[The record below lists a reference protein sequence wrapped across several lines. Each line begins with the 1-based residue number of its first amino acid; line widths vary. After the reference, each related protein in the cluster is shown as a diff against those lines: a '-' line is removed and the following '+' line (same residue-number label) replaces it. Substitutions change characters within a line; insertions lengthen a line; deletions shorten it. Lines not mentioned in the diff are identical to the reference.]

1 MDANNRN
8 NMQQCS
14 ARLASSRN
22 WGGAQNGA
30 NSGTAAE
37 RERHTPPGVNERH
50 VPLGVNERRRGMGSG
65 RPSDGRGPYGSPAPR
80 QGSVSRANPFL
91 RSDDER
97 PAGHTTQDR
106 ASGFARLHN
115 GSHAFPPRAQEA
127 RSPRDD
133 RSTRSQRRSEGPS
146 PDRHSAEIPSR
157 DRYPSQRASDRSRPT
172 ERVSDHPRPSGT
184 SRDPHTAGNQQF
196 SQHDTNNQQFSQHDT
211 ERRTNDRRAG
221 ATPPSGSRAV
231 MNHSRDPHAAMGL
244 AHGPRAAMSP
254 SRSPRASGSPRTGGG
269 PRTSGGPRIGGS
281 PRTPQFRTGSL
292 ARSPRSFSRSPRRTG
307 HSYATSNRIFTRS
320 RPADFLRSPL
330 IVTCLIAILVIGFGA
345 FGIISATQ
353 RHAAEVA
360 AQEQKDAQK
369 KELAAR
375 IVHPTQLGTTLLPAS
390 TPRAEWK
397 QGTLPHLYQTDPAW
411 ADQPY
416 AGGTVRVN
424 ACGPTCLT
432 MVYVCLTGRTD
443 MDPARMSAFADQNNF
458 APTGATEWSFMTS
471 GANMLGIQST
481 QIHPTRESI
490 ENALAGGRPVICS
503 VHPGDFTSVGH
514 FIVLG
519 GIDDQGMVEVF
530 DPNSPFNSAQRWPI
544 QRILNQTKACW
555 SFWV

>member
-1 MDANNRN
+1 
-8 NMQQCS
+8 
-14 ARLASSRN
+14 
-22 WGGAQNGA
+22 
-30 NSGTAAE
+30 
-37 RERHTPPGVNERH
+37 
-50 VPLGVNERRRGMGSG
+50 
-65 RPSDGRGPYGSPAPR
+65 
-80 QGSVSRANPFL
+80 
-91 RSDDER
+91 
-97 PAGHTTQDR
+97 
-106 ASGFARLHN
+106 
-115 GSHAFPPRAQEA
+115 
-127 RSPRDD
+127 
-133 RSTRSQRRSEGPS
+133 
-146 PDRHSAEIPSR
+146 
-157 DRYPSQRASDRSRPT
+157 
-172 ERVSDHPRPSGT
+172 
-184 SRDPHTAGNQQF
+184 
-196 SQHDTNNQQFSQHDT
+196 
-211 ERRTNDRRAG
+211 
-221 ATPPSGSRAV
+221 

-269 PRTSGGPRIGGS
+269 PRTSGSPRIGGS

-330 IVTCLIAILVIGFGA
+330 IVTCLVAILVIGFGA

-397 QGTLPHLYQTDPAW
+397 QGTLPHLYQTDPTW

>member
-184 SRDPHTAGNQQF
+184 SRDPHTA
-196 SQHDTNNQQFSQHDT
+196 SNQQFSQHDT

-231 MNHSRDPHAAMGL
+231 MNHSRDPHAAMSL

-292 ARSPRSFSRSPRRTG
+292 ARSPRSFSRSSRRTG

-390 TPRAEWK
+390 TPRAE
-397 QGTLPHLYQTDPAW
+397 
-411 ADQPY
+411 
-416 AGGTVRVN
+416 
-424 ACGPTCLT
+424 
-432 MVYVCLTGRTD
+432 
-443 MDPARMSAFADQNNF
+443 
-458 APTGATEWSFMTS
+458 
-471 GANMLGIQST
+471 
-481 QIHPTRESI
+481 
-490 ENALAGGRPVICS
+490 
-503 VHPGDFTSVGH
+503 
-514 FIVLG
+514 
-519 GIDDQGMVEVF
+519 
-530 DPNSPFNSAQRWPI
+530 
-544 QRILNQTKACW
+544 
-555 SFWV
+555 

>member
-184 SRDPHTAGNQQF
+184 SRDPHTA
-196 SQHDTNNQQFSQHDT
+196 S
-211 ERRTNDRRAG
+211 
-221 ATPPSGSRAV
+221 
-231 MNHSRDPHAAMGL
+231 
-244 AHGPRAAMSP
+244 
-254 SRSPRASGSPRTGGG
+254 
-269 PRTSGGPRIGGS
+269 
-281 PRTPQFRTGSL
+281 
-292 ARSPRSFSRSPRRTG
+292 
-307 HSYATSNRIFTRS
+307 
-320 RPADFLRSPL
+320 
-330 IVTCLIAILVIGFGA
+330 C
-345 FGIISATQ
+345 
-353 RHAAEVA
+353 
-360 AQEQKDAQK
+360 
-369 KELAAR
+369 
-375 IVHPTQLGTTLLPAS
+375 
-390 TPRAEWK
+390 
-397 QGTLPHLYQTDPAW
+397 
-411 ADQPY
+411 
-416 AGGTVRVN
+416 
-424 ACGPTCLT
+424 
-432 MVYVCLTGRTD
+432 
-443 MDPARMSAFADQNNF
+443 
-458 APTGATEWSFMTS
+458 
-471 GANMLGIQST
+471 
-481 QIHPTRESI
+481 
-490 ENALAGGRPVICS
+490 
-503 VHPGDFTSVGH
+503 
-514 FIVLG
+514 
-519 GIDDQGMVEVF
+519 
-530 DPNSPFNSAQRWPI
+530 
-544 QRILNQTKACW
+544 
-555 SFWV
+555 

>member
-8 NMQQCS
+8 DMQRRS

-22 WGGAQNGA
+22 WGDAQNGV

-37 RERHTPPGVNERH
+37 RERHTPPGVNERY
-50 VPLGVNERRRGMGSG
+50 VPLGVSERRRGVGSG

-80 QGSVSRANPFL
+80 QGSVSRADPFL
-91 RSDDER
+91 CSEDER
-97 PAGHTTQDR
+97 PAGHTAQER
-106 ASGFARLHN
+106 ASGFVRPRN
-115 GSHAFPPRAQEA
+115 ESRAFPPRAQAA
-127 RSPRDD
+127 RGPRDD
-133 RSTRSQRRSEGPS
+133 RSTCSQRRSEGPS

-196 SQHDTNNQQFSQHDT
+196 SQHDT

-221 ATPPSGSRAV
+221 ATPSSGSRAV
-231 MNHSRDPHAAMGL
+231 MNHSRDPRAAMGL
-244 AHGPRAAMSP
+244 ARGPRAAMSP
-254 SRSPRASGSPRTGGG
+254 SRSPRASGSPRIGGSPRGGSG
-269 PRTSGGPRIGGS
+269 PRGGGS
-281 PRTPQFRTGSL
+281 PRTPQFRTGSP
-292 ARSPRSFSRSPRRTG
+292 ARPPRSFSGSSRRTG
-307 HSYATSNRIFTRS
+307 HSYTTSNRIFTRS

-330 IVTCLIAILVIGFGA
+330 IAICLVAILVIGFGA

-375 IVHPTQLGTTLLPAS
+375 IVHPIQLGTTLLPAS

-490 ENALAGGRPVICS
+490 ENALAGERPVICS

-530 DPNSPFNSAQRWPI
+530 DPNSPFNSARRWPI

>member
-172 ERVSDHPRPSGT
+172 ERVSG
-184 SRDPHTAGNQQF
+184 
-196 SQHDTNNQQFSQHDT
+196 
-211 ERRTNDRRAG
+211 
-221 ATPPSGSRAV
+221 
-231 MNHSRDPHAAMGL
+231 
-244 AHGPRAAMSP
+244 
-254 SRSPRASGSPRTGGG
+254 SPRASGSPRTGGG
-269 PRTSGGPRIGGS
+269 PRTSGGPRIGSG

-292 ARSPRSFSRSPRRTG
+292 ARSPRSFSGSPRRTG

-397 QGTLPHLYQTDPAW
+397 QGTLPHLYQTDPTW

-424 ACGPTCLT
+424 A
-432 MVYVCLTGRTD
+432 
-443 MDPARMSAFADQNNF
+443 
-458 APTGATEWSFMTS
+458 
-471 GANMLGIQST
+471 
-481 QIHPTRESI
+481 
-490 ENALAGGRPVICS
+490 
-503 VHPGDFTSVGH
+503 
-514 FIVLG
+514 
-519 GIDDQGMVEVF
+519 
-530 DPNSPFNSAQRWPI
+530 
-544 QRILNQTKACW
+544 
-555 SFWV
+555 

>member
-8 NMQQCS
+8 DMQQRS
-14 ARLASSRN
+14 ARLASSCN
-22 WGGAQNGA
+22 WGDAQNGV

-50 VPLGVNERRRGMGSG
+50 VPLGVSEHRRGMGSG

-196 SQHDTNNQQFSQHDT
+196 SQHDANNQQFSQHDA
-211 ERRTNDRRAG
+211 ERRTNGRRAG
-221 ATPPSGSRAV
+221 ATPPSGSRAAL
-231 MNHSRDPHAAMGL
+231 NHSRDPRAAMGL
-244 AHGPRAAMSP
+244 ARGPRAALSP
-254 SRSPRASGSPRTGGG
+254 SRSPRAGGSPRAGSS
-269 PRTSGGPRIGGS
+269 PRTGGS
-281 PRTPQFRTGSL
+281 PRTPQFRTGPL
-292 ARSPRSFSRSPRRTG
+292 ARPPRSLSGSPRRTG
-307 HSYATSNRIFTRS
+307 HSYTTSNRIFTRS

-330 IVTCLIAILVIGFGA
+330 IVICLIAILVIGFGA

-360 AQEQKDAQK
+360 AQEQEAAQK

-375 IVHPTQLGTTLLPAS
+375 TVHPTQLGTTLLPAS

-519 GIDDQGMVEVF
+519 GIDDRGMVEVF

-544 QRILNQTKACW
+544 QRILNQIKACW

>member
-1 MDANNRN
+1 
-8 NMQQCS
+8 
-14 ARLASSRN
+14 
-22 WGGAQNGA
+22 
-30 NSGTAAE
+30 
-37 RERHTPPGVNERH
+37 
-50 VPLGVNERRRGMGSG
+50 
-65 RPSDGRGPYGSPAPR
+65 
-80 QGSVSRANPFL
+80 
-91 RSDDER
+91 
-97 PAGHTTQDR
+97 
-106 ASGFARLHN
+106 
-115 GSHAFPPRAQEA
+115 
-127 RSPRDD
+127 
-133 RSTRSQRRSEGPS
+133 
-146 PDRHSAEIPSR
+146 
-157 DRYPSQRASDRSRPT
+157 
-172 ERVSDHPRPSGT
+172 
-184 SRDPHTAGNQQF
+184 
-196 SQHDTNNQQFSQHDT
+196 
-211 ERRTNDRRAG
+211 
-221 ATPPSGSRAV
+221 
-231 MNHSRDPHAAMGL
+231 MNHSRDPHAAIGL
-244 AHGPRAAMSP
+244 AHGPRAATSP
-254 SRSPRASGSPRTGGG
+254 SHSPRASGSPRTGGG
-269 PRTSGGPRIGGS
+269 

-292 ARSPRSFSRSPRRTG
+292 ARSPRSFSRSSRRTG

-330 IVTCLIAILVIGFGA
+330 IVTCLIAILVIGSGA

-397 QGTLPHLYQTDPAW
+397 QGALPHLYQTDPAW